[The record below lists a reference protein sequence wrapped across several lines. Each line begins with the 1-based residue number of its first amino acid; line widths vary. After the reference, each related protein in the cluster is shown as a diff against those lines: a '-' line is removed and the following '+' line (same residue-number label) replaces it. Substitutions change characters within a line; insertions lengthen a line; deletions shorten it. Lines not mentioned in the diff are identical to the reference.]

1 LFHRYRKQAFS
12 VSKPVKSHEKLALIE
27 NNISTSETKQSVNA
41 IKQHTKEIEIP
52 WYSMSMVILLV
63 PKKNAE
69 QTRKVKA
76 YKWDNQVK
84 FKKGNIKMVA

>member
-1 LFHRYRKQAFS
+1 
-12 VSKPVKSHEKLALIE
+12 
-27 NNISTSETKQSVNA
+27 
-41 IKQHTKEIEIP
+41 
-52 WYSMSMVILLV
+52 MVILLV